1 MKTSAMTMLNVC
13 LHFIIH
19 FEESHTSALCTSGSS
34 SILSQSVSE
43 FSQDS
48 TQWRHTSDPVSV
60 PSATSDKSLPMNH
73 SHTLL
78 TLGSVPCT

>member
-1 MKTSAMTMLNVC
+1 MKTSAMPMLNVC
-13 LHFIIH
+13 LHFIIR

-43 FSQDS
+43 ISQDS
-48 TQWRHTSDPVSV
+48 TQWRHTSAPVSV
-60 PSATSDKSLPMNH
+60 PSTSDKSLPVNH